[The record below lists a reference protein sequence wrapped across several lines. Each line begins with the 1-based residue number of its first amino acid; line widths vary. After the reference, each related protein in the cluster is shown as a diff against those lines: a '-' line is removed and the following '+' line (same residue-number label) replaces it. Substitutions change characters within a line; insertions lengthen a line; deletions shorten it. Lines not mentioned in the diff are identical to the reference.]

1 MTDTISSLLDDPH
14 ALVSASDSEAD
25 SVSLCGSELEAEM
38 AWGEGPIAP
47 LASTAATSTVI
58 ASTVAGSASSLVG
71 ASAMRSLSNG
81 NGSSRAKT
89 PVKRSTTPEASQR
102 SKRLI
107 NINPIRSAAY
117 LSKPNELPVGQRKQ
131 QRWFNGEIVLRLVLF
146 AMVSVAQTF
155 S

>member
-1 MTDTISSLLDDPH
+1 MADVTNLLDDPH

-25 SVSLCGSELEAEM
+25 SASLCGSELEAEM

-47 LASTAATSTVI
+47 LRAARYETTPTITAATVAAVTVVSPVDTPVRSKST
-58 ASTVAGSASSLVG
+58 
-71 ASAMRSLSNG
+71 G

-89 PVKRSTTPEASQR
+89 PQRRATTPETSAAR

-117 LSKPNELPVGQRKQ
+117 LMKPNELPVGVRKQ
-131 QRWFNGEIVLRLVLF
+131 QRWFNGTMQWCDVVTGYE
-146 AMVSVAQTF
+146 
-155 S
+155 